1 MTDHSQVHVLSGRVP
16 ARLPLFLCLILSSAV
31 AAEEPPASIPGGA
44 FYFGP
49 GVQLLFSRALG
60 SSSGVARGYALTLQ
74 AAVDTGN
81 WVLGADTRAGG
92 VNPSFVIDCSARA
105 DRFLQSS
112 SDSFYLGGTIGY
124 LTDFDGEAYGGNGA
138 FIGAQAGFLW
148 GRSRRWGRAATELQI
163 SVPLFGERP
172 NKPGDYV
179 FSFVSL
185 GLRLFL

>member
-1 MTDHSQVHVLSGRVP
+1 MSRHSQVQVLSRHVA
-16 ARLPLFLCLILSSAV
+16 ARWLLFLCLILSSAA
-31 AAEEPPASIPGGA
+31 AAEEPSASIPGGT

-49 GVQLLFSRALG
+49 GAQLLLSRALG
-60 SSSGVARGYALTLQ
+60 SSFGVASGYALALQ

-81 WVLGADTRAGG
+81 WMLGADARVGAVG
-92 VNPSFVIDCSARA
+92 SFIIGWSARV
-105 DRFLQSS
+105 DHFLQSS
-112 SDSFYLGGTIGY
+112 SDSFYLGATTGF
-124 LTDFDGEAYGGNGA
+124 LDEFDGESYGGQGA

-185 GLRLFL
+185 GVRLFL

>member
-1 MTDHSQVHVLSGRVP
+1 M
-16 ARLPLFLCLILSSAV
+16 
-31 AAEEPPASIPGGA
+31 
-44 FYFGP
+44 
-49 GVQLLFSRALG
+49 
-60 SSSGVARGYALTLQ
+60 
-74 AAVDTGN
+74 
-81 WVLGADTRAGG
+81 LGADARAGI
-92 VNPSFVIDCSARA
+92 VPPSIIIGWSVRA
-105 DRFLQSS
+105 DHFLQSS
-112 SDSFYLGGTIGY
+112 SDSFYLGASTGF
-124 LTDFDGEAYGGNGA
+124 LSEFDGENYGGEGA